1 MKKSFLAFILL
12 AAGIQTFGQSS
23 VALVVDAGTTSKI
36 DSNAFGEVGC
46 RDVSDILNIIVY

>member
-23 VALVVDAGTTSKI
+23 VALMVDACTTFKI

-46 RDVSDILNIIVY
+46 RGVSDILNIIV